1 MPFGVFVRIEDRE
14 DGFEGLVHTDE
25 LDQSPQDVIEV
36 GDALTVKITDV
47 DLVRRRIALSQR
59 QADR

>member
-1 MPFGVFVRIEDRE
+1 MPFGVFVRIEDRK
-14 DGFEGLVHTDE
+14 DGFEGLVRTDE
-25 LDQSPQDVIEV
+25 LDQSPPDVIKV
-36 GDALTVKITDV
+36 GDALTVKIMDV

>member
-1 MPFGVFVRIEDRE
+1 M
-14 DGFEGLVHTDE
+14 HTDE
-25 LDQSPQDVIEV
+25 LDQSPQDIIEV
-36 GDALTVKITDV
+36 GDALTVKIMDV